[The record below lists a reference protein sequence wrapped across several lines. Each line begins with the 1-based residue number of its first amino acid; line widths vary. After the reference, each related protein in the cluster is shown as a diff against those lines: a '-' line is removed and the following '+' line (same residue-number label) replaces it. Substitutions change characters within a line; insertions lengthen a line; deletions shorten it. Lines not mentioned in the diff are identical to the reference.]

1 MPYSSF
7 TLKEVKKV
15 FGITLANSQFSQS
28 ATPIIPSNWL
38 NDLLQE
44 SIPLAITLS
53 TEKAR
58 SEFIIAPLLF
68 ELRKSLAP
76 HVGLFS
82 GTDFTVAPEEGLN
95 GVCDFLLTR
104 SQEESGNEIVIAAPA
119 IIIIEAKKGDMNAG
133 LGQPA
138 TQGSEEISEQS
149 VAVCAA
155 EMVAAQRFNNE
166 AGETIENIYGAVTTG
181 TQWQFLKLTGHELN
195 IDMTEYAL
203 TPIERILGIL
213 HWMVNHP

>member
-7 TLKEVKKV
+7 TLKEVKKN
-15 FGITLANSQFSQS
+15 FGVTLVNSHFSEA
-28 ATPIIPSNWL
+28 ATPVVPSSWL
-38 NDLLQE
+38 NDLFQE
-44 SIPLAITLS
+44 SVELATMLS

-68 ELRKSLAP
+68 EVRKSLAP
-76 HVGLFS
+76 HIGLFS

-104 SQEESGNEIVIAAPA
+104 SQEESGNEMIITAPVIV
-119 IIIIEAKKGDMNAG
+119 IIEAKKGDMNAG
-133 LGQPA
+133 LGQ
-138 TQGSEEISEQS
+138 
-149 VAVCAA
+149 CAA

-166 AGETIENIYGAVTTG
+166 AGELIENIYGAVTTG

-203 TPIERILGIL
+203 TPIDRILGIL
-213 HWMVNHP
+213 HWMVNHL

>member
-7 TLKEVKKV
+7 TLKEVKKA

-28 ATPIIPSNWL
+28 ATPFTPSNWL
-38 NDLLQE
+38 NELLQE

-68 ELRKSLAP
+68 ELRKALFP

-82 GTDFTVAPEEGLN
+82 GTDFTVAPDEGLN
-95 GVCDFLLTR
+95 GVCDFLLTK
-104 SQEESGNEIVIAAPA
+104 SKEDFGNEIVITAPA

-133 LGQPA
+133 LGQ
-138 TQGSEEISEQS
+138 
-149 VAVCAA
+149 CAA
-155 EMVAAQRFNNE
+155 EMVAAQRFNDE
-166 AGETIENIYGAVTTG
+166 AGEEIENIYGAVTTG

-203 TPIERILGIL
+203 TPVDRILGIL
-213 HWMVNHP
+213 HWMINHS